1 MRAGRGQLAMI
12 RSTKPKFD
20 VDQWACITPD
30 PIVVTQHKFWETC
43 CGGSDPISGTVARI
57 DEGRPTESEGV
68 GTEGWGKFYLFEQD
82 RKRASRAPHRITKE
96 LAGELGM
103 DEIELSDEL
112 ITLDGKIPSD
122 LAETLSRNPEVIPI
136 FSAPVTP
143 TSPSRPPSAPRS
155 TRTPGP
161 RCTAPH
167 RGRSR
172 ARSRGG

>member
-1 MRAGRGQLAMI
+1 MEDQIPFPERLRE
-12 RSTKPKFD
+12 STK
-20 VDQWACITPD
+20 A
-30 PIVVTQHKFWETC
+30 
-43 CGGSDPISGTVARI
+43 ARLSQKALAEKVGVNFTYLSKI
-57 DEGRPTESEGV
+57 ENGRVEPPRESV
-68 GTEGWGKFYLFEQD
+68 LQ
-82 RKRASRAPHRITKE
+82 RITKE

-112 ITLDGKIPSD
+112 ITLAGTIPSD